1 MSANCK
7 NGAVP
12 IGSTEMYYAR
22 FGRGDK
28 SLILLPGLS
37 DGLATVK
44 GKAFVLSRPYRDFF
58 SKYTV
63 YMFSR
68 KNVLPDGYNIRQMA
82 EDQAEALKKPGIER
96 TCVVGVS
103 QGGMIA
109 QQLAA
114 SHPEAV
120 EKLVLAVTAPYAND
134 TVRSVVSAWK
144 GMAEKGDH
152 KALMTDTAE
161 KSYSDAYLKKFSRL
175 LPLLSIAT
183 KPKSYRRF
191 LINADAIL
199 RFDARN
205 ELDRIKCP
213 VLIIGGAKDKTVG
226 TEAANELHSLI
237 KGSRLHIYEEYGHA
251 AYEEAKDFNRRIFAF
266 LEGI

>member
-1 MSANCK
+1 
-7 NGAVP
+7 
-12 IGSTEMYYAR
+12 
-22 FGRGDK
+22 
-28 SLILLPGLS
+28 
-37 DGLATVK
+37 
-44 GKAFVLSRPYRDFF
+44 
-58 SKYTV
+58 
-63 YMFSR
+63 
-68 KNVLPDGYNIRQMA
+68 
-82 EDQAEALKKPGIER
+82 
-96 TCVVGVS
+96 
-103 QGGMIA
+103 MIA